1 MPVSKRKLLLADDS
15 ITIQKVVNLTFADE
29 GIEVTTAGDGDS
41 AMQKFVEIKP
51 DLVMVDVN
59 MPGMDGYRICELIK
73 QDAETKH
80 IPVILMV
87 GSFEPFDE
95 EEARRVGA
103 DDYLTKPFQSI
114 RQLVNKVSTL
124 LDANTGETFGNRVSS
139 VAANE
144 TAEPENQTFEMP
156 TVGGFGD
163 VGLDD
168 DMIQTNQIGSL
179 PVNDEQKFESNSG
192 FNNPSF
198 ELPPMPLRKPYEFD
212 FETPAIE
219 DVSETKPLTT
229 AEFDEITSNSANSAN
244 EKTFDSVSPD
254 RPAFSKR
261 YIIEEPKVSEK
272 IPSESQTFSESFFED
287 KNQSMPIE
295 EKQETY
301 PASRPTEL
309 LNFDDFNLLE
319 LPMFENEEISSDVKQ
334 ETPTDFGEQLPEPMP
349 EMPEFLSKT
358 QETPERPSEITPE
371 TFETNETSEETS
383 ATLPESVEISQ
394 TTSESES
401 EKGFSVMSPR
411 SEAERNIETRENSA
425 QAINLTPELIE
436 AIATKVAEK
445 ISARAVREIA
455 SEVKPEMV
463 ELIIKRMAEE
473 KMKE

>member
-29 GIEVTTAGDGDS
+29 GIEVFTAGDGDT

-124 LDANTGETFGNRVSS
+124 LDANAEGTSGNRPSS
-139 VAANE
+139 AAANE
-144 TAEPENQTFEMP
+144 NTEPENQTFEPP
-156 TVGGFGD
+156 TIGNFGD
-163 VGLDD
+163 AGLDD
-168 DMIQTNQIGSL
+168 DMIQTDQIGSL
-179 PVNDEQKFESNSG
+179 PVNDEQKFESGSD
-192 FNNPSF
+192 FNKPF
-198 ELPPMPLRKPYEFD
+198 FDLPPMPLRKPYEFNV
-212 FETPAIE
+212 ETPAKE
-219 DVSETKPLTT
+219 DFSKTQPLTT
-229 AEFDEITSNSANSAN
+229 AEFNKITSNSANVNTEQKPDSA
-244 EKTFDSVSPD
+244 D
-254 RPAFSKR
+254 RPNFSKR

-272 IPSESQTFSESFFED
+272 KPAESQTFSESPFAD
-287 KNQSMPIE
+287 KTQSAPIE
-295 EKQETY
+295 KKQETY
-301 PASRPTEL
+301 PTSRPTEL

-319 LPMFENEEISSDVKQ
+319 LPVFEDEEVLPDVKQ
-334 ETPTDFGEQLPEPMP
+334 EFSTDFDEQLPEPLP
-349 EMPEFLSKT
+349 EMPEILAKM
-358 QETPERPSEITPE
+358 PE
-371 TFETNETSEETS
+371 TFETTPEIPETSEMPEDFSVTM
-383 ATLPESVEISQ
+383 PESVEISQ
-394 TTSESES
+394 ETS
-401 EKGFSVMSPR
+401 V
-411 SEAERNIETRENSA
+411 IETEEKELLETQSSA
-425 QAINLTPELIE
+425 EPIKNAETKEDSAPAINLTPDLID
-436 AIATKVAEK
+436 AIASKVAEK

-455 SEVKPEMV
+455 SEVKPEMI